1 MFWHFPLFGDA
12 TRVTPLFVDVH
23 AHTSPRFL
31 AWIHRVSVMMNHNV
45 AIHINVCRC
54 NVRKPG
60 ISQTDKAALSV
71 QSNRGGRDHMSWRHL
86 CHTSHMIA
94 SCIISIGP
102 RCCCQ
107 TLGDT
112 CVTKCPAAACGLFPL
127 NKQQAK
133 QYVTLPAN
141 HLGHCEVSIFSLE
154 HLHEKKMPG
163 SCDTRSMEGQAGVT
177 SEVRVLSSI
186 YDLINFSLETGTL
199 AFFVCWWL
207 SLHCLQQWTETE
219 WCELQ
224 LFLSGQNRDP
234 NPQFKTDSSS
244 LSHPPTPPKPN
255 KVLCHRGRLF

>member
-1 MFWHFPLFGDA
+1 MYAVVTSVSQESVRQIRLHCRYNRIKQDA
-12 TRVTPLFVDVH
+12 
-23 AHTSPRFL
+23 
-31 AWIHRVSVMMNHNV
+31 
-45 AIHINVCRC
+45 
-54 NVRKPG
+54 
-60 ISQTDKAALSV
+60 
-71 QSNRGGRDHMSWRHL
+71 
-86 CHTSHMIA
+86 
-94 SCIISIGP
+94 II
-102 RCCCQ
+102 C
-107 TLGDT
+107 LGDT
-112 CVTKCPAAACGLFPL
+112 CVTQVIWSRPASFLLAHDAAAGHLVTPVSPSVRQQHRRLFPL

-141 HLGHCEVSIFSLE
+141 HLGHCEVSIFSLQ

-186 YDLINFSLETGTL
+186 YDWINFSLETGTL

-234 NPQFKTDSSS
+234 NTQFKTDSSS
-244 LSHPPTPPKPN
+244 LSHRPHPTQA
-255 KVLCHRGRLF
+255 